1 MPWFYFNNMDN
12 SQAYRSDNGRLAP
25 SEMEKL
31 GDVTEVFQENLPVL
45 PQGCEDEV
53 DDVYLLDDGSIG
65 IKDDTV
71 RHGTKRHIRKSIDYL
86 QMYAPLDEMDRP
98 ADYDAH
104 LGALAPYV
112 PQEVL
117 DRMLDDDIISHEE
130 KQELLARCNAL

>member
-1 MPWFYFNNMDN
+1 MLRKYI
-12 SQAYRSDNGRLAP
+12 
-25 SEMEKL
+25 KK
-31 GDVTEVFQENLPVL
+31 TLPVL
-45 PQGCEDEV
+45 PQGCEDEL

-65 IKDDTV
+65 IKDDAV

-86 QMYAPLDEMDRP
+86 QMYAPLDELDRP
-98 ADYDAH
+98 ADYDLH

-117 DRMLDDDIISHEE
+117 DRMLDDDIISHGE